1 MRSIIPFLFLLAC
14 QETES
19 TNSAIPGTLPTDGE
33 SFAKVNDIP
42 LSKKT
47 IDAIMN
53 RIPASKK
60 EELMAQGVLSQ
71 MQDQLITTELIYQKA
86 IADKLHETE
95 ESKITMALAQR
106 EVLVNA
112 YIQKSLDARLTDAK
126 LQEAYNER
134 LVQYQKTEADMAMI
148 MVSDE
153 ALATKLK
160 GDIDGGA
167 DFSALAKEHSEDPKA
182 KETGGAMGTL
192 NLQQLPPML
201 KDPVSKAKDGE
212 VVGPINL
219 MGKFAVIKVNKVVS
233 SVTPFEDVKDSLKET
248 LSRTESQ
255 AIVEELK
262 STAKIEQDAP
272 ETKEESKEEAKPEEK
287 TADPKPAEAKPAE
300 AKPAE
305 KTESK

>member
-14 QETES
+14 QETTSEQN
-19 TNSAIPGTLPTDGE
+19 TVPGALPTDGE

-53 RIPASKK
+53 RIPAGKK
-60 EELMAQGVLSQ
+60 EELMAQGVLTQ

-86 IADKLHETE
+86 IADKLHESE

-112 YIQKSLDARLTDAK
+112 YIQQALDARLTDAK

-134 LVQYQKTEADMAMI
+134 LVQYQKSEADMSMI

-160 GDIDGGA
+160 ADIDGGA
-167 DFSALAKEHSEDPKA
+167 DFTALAKEHSEDPKA
-182 KETGGAMGTL
+182 KETGGDMGTL

-201 KDPVSKAKDGE
+201 KDPVSKAKDGDI
-212 VVGPINL
+212 VGPINL
-219 MGKFAVIKVNKVVS
+219 MGKFAVIKVKKVVS
-233 SVTPFEDVKDSLKET
+233 SVTPFEEVKDSLKES

-255 AIVEELK
+255 VIVEELK
-262 STAKIEQDAP
+262 SSAKIEQDAP
-272 ETKEESKEEAKPEEK
+272 EKKEEAPKVEAAEK
-287 TADPKPAEAKPAE
+287 KEAKPAE
-300 AKPAE
+300 TPKPE
-305 KTESK
+305 TK

>member
-14 QETES
+14 QETTPEQN
-19 TNSAIPGTLPTDGE
+19 TVPGALPTDGE
-33 SFAKVNDIP
+33 SFAKVNDVP

-60 EELMAQGVLSQ
+60 EELMAQGVLTQ

-86 IADKLHETE
+86 IADKLHESE

-112 YIQKSLDARLTDAK
+112 YIQQALDARLTDAK

-134 LVQYQKTEADMAMI
+134 LVQYQKSEADMSMI
-148 MVSDE
+148 MVSEE

-160 GDIDGGA
+160 ADIDGGA
-167 DFSALAKEHSEDPKA
+167 DFTALAKEHSEDPKA
-182 KETGGAMGTL
+182 KETGGDMGTL

-201 KDPVSKAKDGE
+201 KDPVSKAKDGDI
-212 VVGPINL
+212 VGPINL
-219 MGKFAVIKVNKVVS
+219 MGKFAVIKVKKVVS
-233 SVTPFEDVKDSLKET
+233 SVTPFEEVKDSLKES

-255 AIVEELK
+255 VIVEELK
-262 STAKIEQDAP
+262 SSAKIEQDAP
-272 ETKEESKEEAKPEEK
+272 EKKEEAPKTEAAEK
-287 TADPKPAEAKPAE
+287 KEAKPAE
-300 AKPAE
+300 TAKPE
-305 KTESK
+305 TK

>member
-1 MRSIIPFLFLLAC
+1 MRSIIPFLFILAC
-14 QETES
+14 QETA
-19 TNSAIPGTLPTDGE
+19 TKAPIPGTLPTDGE
-33 SFAKVNDIP
+33 SFAKVNNVP

-53 RIPASKK
+53 RIPAGKK

-112 YIQKSLDARLTDAK
+112 YIQKELDARLTDVK

-134 LVQYQKTEADMAMI
+134 LVQYQKTEADMSMI
-148 MVSDE
+148 MVSEE

-160 GDIDGGA
+160 GEIDGGA
-167 DFSALAKEHSEDPKA
+167 DFAALAKEHSEDPKA
-182 KETGGAMGTL
+182 KDTGGAMGTL

-233 SVTPFEDVKDSLKET
+233 SVTPFEEVKDSLKET
-248 LSRTESQ
+248 LSRSESQ
-255 AIVEELK
+255 VIVEELK
-262 STAKIEQDAP
+262 SSAKIEQDAP
-272 ETKEESKEEAKPEEK
+272 AAKEEAKPAEVKPAEV
-287 TADPKPAEAKPAE
+287 KPAEAKPAE

-305 KTESK
+305 KTETK